1 MVEIAHS
8 TGNREL
14 RPQRLGHAQCASA
27 LRWKLLLQLQ
37 PMLPPMTPPP
47 PPPLR
52 HHAHCRRPKSLS
64 IERILN
70 SDNDPDADTFLLC
83 YSSHGSSDGGK
94 WCCDDASYV
103 TFEDVV
109 RLWQVGSRS

>member
-1 MVEIAHS
+1 
-8 TGNREL
+8 
-14 RPQRLGHAQCASA
+14 
-27 LRWKLLLQLQ
+27 
-37 PMLPPMTPPP
+37 MTPPP
-47 PPPLR
+47 PPPPLSSRALQATEILR
-52 HHAHCRRPKSLS
+52 R
-64 IERILN
+64 IERFLN

-83 YSSHGSSDGGK
+83 YSGHGSSDGGK